1 MTSRAVSDTIGK
13 DFIRKI
19 MPRNQ
24 KKTVYLATDHA
35 GLRLKEAVKD
45 ALVRD
50 GYHVH
55 DQGAFTNEPGDDYPD
70 FIIPA
75 AAAVAASKGGA
86 VGIVFG
92 GSGIGECIAANKVRG
107 VRAALAYDRFTARKS
122 REHNDANV
130 LCLGGRTATKRPK
143 DAIALVKLWLSTP
156 FSGDAR
162 HARRNRKI
170 AAFEKKV

>member
-1 MTSRAVSDTIGK
+1 M
-13 DFIRKI
+13 
-19 MPRNQ
+19 
-24 KKTVYLATDHA
+24 KKLLQPTVHLGTDHA
-35 GLRLKEAVKD
+35 GLELKNAVKD
-45 ALVRD
+45 TLVRR

-55 DQGAFTNEPGDDYPD
+55 DHGAFEETSSDYPD

-75 AAAVAASKGGA
+75 AEAVAAAKGRA

-107 VRAALAYDRFTARKS
+107 VRAALVYDRYTAKMS

-130 LCLGGRTATKRPK
+130 LCLGSRTATKK
-143 DAIALVKLWLSTP
+143 KSLALILLWLTTK

-162 HARRNRKI
+162 HVRRLRKI
-170 AAFEKKV
+170 SKYEKK